1 MATARI
7 GSLRSRRL
15 RPRWYPAT
23 ARKAGS
29 PPGRSPSL
37 HPAQIVEQFINLM
50 ATARVRVLLS
60 ALCFG
65 TTGTAQALGPHA
77 SPAAVGAARV
87 LVGGFLLVLVAR
99 FPRRAPAPWSARAV
113 LAGAA
118 AVAGYQLTFF
128 PAVHE
133 TGVAVGTVVALGSGP
148 VFAGFLGRVVRHEPL
163 TARWSAA
170 TAFAVAGVIVL
181 VAAWSAA
188 HVRPGGVVLAL
199 GAGLCYATY
208 TVAAKGLLAAGHAPE
223 AVMARIFGIG
233 ALGLFPVLIFNQ
245 PGDLASA
252 GGVALAIYL
261 GAIPTALAYVLF
273 ARGLRHL
280 PAGEVATLTLAEPL
294 TAAALGAVV
303 LGERPGVLALGG
315 VALVLTGLA
324 ALAIPLR
331 VRPRPVPV
339 PS

>member
-1 MATARI
+1 MVTAR
-7 GSLRSRRL
+7 LL
-15 RPRWYPAT
+15 
-23 ARKAGS
+23 
-29 PPGRSPSL
+29 
-37 HPAQIVEQFINLM
+37 
-50 ATARVRVLLS
+50 VLLS

-65 TTGTAQALGPHA
+65 TTGTARALGPHA

-87 LVGGFLLVLVAR
+87 LVGGFLLVVVAR
-99 FPRRAPAPWSARAV
+99 RFAAASDAPWSARPV

-128 PAVHE
+128 AAVQE

-148 VFAGFLGRVVRHEPL
+148 VFAGLLGRLVQREPL

-170 TAFAVAGVIVL
+170 TALAVAGVIL
-181 VAAWSAA
+181 LIAAGSAA
-188 HVRPGGVVLAL
+188 RVHPGGVILAV
-199 GAGLCYATY
+199 GAGLCYAAY
-208 TVAAKGLLAAGHAPE
+208 TVAAKCLLTDGHAPE

-233 ALGLFPVLIFNQ
+233 ALVLLPVLILNQ

-252 GGVALAIYL
+252 DGVALAIYL
-261 GAIPTALAYVLF
+261 GAIPTAFAYVLF

-315 VALVLTGLA
+315 VALVLAGLA
-324 ALAIPLR
+324 ALAAPRR
-331 VRPRPVPV
+331 VRSRPVLA

>member
-1 MATARI
+1 MAGAR
-7 GSLRSRRL
+7 LL
-15 RPRWYPAT
+15 
-23 ARKAGS
+23 
-29 PPGRSPSL
+29 
-37 HPAQIVEQFINLM
+37 VLM
-50 ATARVRVLLS
+50 S

-65 TTGTAQALGPHA
+65 TTGTAQALGPNA

-99 FPRRAPAPWSARAV
+99 RFAPRANAPWSARAV

-128 PAVHE
+128 AAVHE

-148 VFAGFLGRVVRHEPL
+148 VFAGVLGRLVHREPL

-170 TAFAVAGVIVL
+170 TALAVAGVILL
-181 VAAWSAA
+181 VAAGSAA
-188 HVRPGGVVLAL
+188 HVRPGGVVLAV
-199 GAGLCYATY
+199 GAGLCYAVY
-208 TVAAKGLLAAGHAPE
+208 TVAAKSLLGDGHAPE
-223 AVMARIFGIG
+223 AVMARLFGIG
-233 ALGLFPVLIFNQ
+233 ALVLLPVLILNQ

-273 ARGLRHL
+273 ARGLRQL
-280 PAGEVATLTLAEPL
+280 PVGEVATLTLAEPL

-303 LGERPGVLALGG
+303 LGERPGVLALAG
-315 VALVLTGLA
+315 VALVLGGLA
-324 ALAIPLR
+324 ALAAPRR
-331 VRPRPVPV
+331 VRSQPALVA
-339 PS
+339 S

>member
-1 MATARI
+1 MASAR
-7 GSLRSRRL
+7 LL
-15 RPRWYPAT
+15 
-23 ARKAGS
+23 
-29 PPGRSPSL
+29 
-37 HPAQIVEQFINLM
+37 
-50 ATARVRVLLS
+50 VLLS

-65 TTGTAQALGPHA
+65 TTGTAQALGPNA
-77 SPAAVGAARV
+77 SPAAVGAARI

-99 FPRRAPAPWSARAV
+99 RVAPPAAAPWSARAV

-128 PAVHE
+128 AAVHE

-148 VFAGFLGRVVRHEPL
+148 VFAGVLGRLVHREPL

-170 TAFAVAGVIVL
+170 TALAVAGVILL
-181 VAAWSAA
+181 VAAGSAA
-188 HVRPGGVVLAL
+188 HVRPGGVVLAV
-199 GAGLCYATY
+199 GAGLCYAVY
-208 TVAAKGLLAAGHAPE
+208 TVAAKSLLGDGHAPE
-223 AVMARIFGIG
+223 AVMARLFGIG
-233 ALGLFPVLIFNQ
+233 ALVLLPVLILNQ

-315 VALVLTGLA
+315 VALVLAGLA
-324 ALAIPLR
+324 ALAAPGR
-331 VRPRPVPV
+331 ARSRPVLV

>member
-1 MATARI
+1 MA
-7 GSLRSRRL
+7 
-15 RPRWYPAT
+15 P
-23 ARKAGS
+23 
-29 PPGRSPSL
+29 SPSTAL
-37 HPAQIVEQFINLM
+37 MAQPAVRLAFHGQIVEQFINLM
-50 ATARVRVLLS
+50 TTARVRVLLS

-99 FPRRAPAPWSARAV
+99 RFPPRAPAPWSARAV
-113 LAGAA
+113 VAGAA

-133 TGVAVGTVVALGSGP
+133 TGVAVGTTVALGSGP
-148 VFAGFLGRVVRHEPL
+148 VFAGLLGRVVRHEPL

-170 TAFAVAGVIVL
+170 TAFAVAGVILL
-181 VAAWSAA
+181 VAAGSAA

-233 ALGLFPVLIFNQ
+233 ALGLLPVLIFNQ
-245 PGDLASA
+245 PGDLTSA

-273 ARGLRHL
+273 ARGLRRL

-294 TAAALGAVV
+294 TAAALGAVA

-315 VALVLTGLA
+315 VALVLAGLS
-324 ALAIPLR
+324 ALAIPRR
-331 VRPRPVPV
+331 VRSRPVLV

>member
-1 MATARI
+1 MA
-7 GSLRSRRL
+7 SDRL
-15 RPRWYPAT
+15 
-23 ARKAGS
+23 
-29 PPGRSPSL
+29 L
-37 HPAQIVEQFINLM
+37 
-50 ATARVRVLLS
+50 VLLS

-65 TTGTAQALGPHA
+65 TTGTAQALGPSA
-77 SPAAVGAARV
+77 SPAAVGAARI
-87 LVGGFLLVLVAR
+87 LVGGFLLVLIAR
-99 FPRRAPAPWSARAV
+99 RFAPRTSTPWSARAV
-113 LAGAA
+113 VAGAA

-128 PAVHE
+128 AAVHE

-148 VFAGFLGRVVRHEPL
+148 VFAGLLGRVVHREPL

-170 TAFAVAGVIVL
+170 TALAVAGVILL
-181 VAAWSAA
+181 VAAGSAA
-188 HVRPGGVVLAL
+188 HVHAGGVVLAV
-199 GAGLCYATY
+199 GAGLCYAIY
-208 TVAAKGLLAAGHAPE
+208 TVAAKSMLAAGHAPE

-233 ALGLFPVLIFNQ
+233 ALVLLPVLILNQ

-261 GAIPTALAYVLF
+261 GAVPTAVAYVLF

-303 LGERPGVLALGG
+303 LGERPGVLAVGG
-315 VALVLTGLA
+315 VALVLAGLA
-324 ALAIPLR
+324 ALAAPRR
-331 VRPRPVPV
+331 VRSLSVLV

>member
-1 MATARI
+1 MLAS
-7 GSLRSRRL
+7 GRL
-15 RPRWYPAT
+15 
-23 ARKAGS
+23 
-29 PPGRSPSL
+29 
-37 HPAQIVEQFINLM
+37 IVEQFINLM
-50 ATARVRVLLS
+50 VTARVLVLLS

-99 FPRRAPAPWSARAV
+99 RFAPRAAAPWSARVV

-128 PAVHE
+128 AAVNE

-148 VFAGFLGRVVRHEPL
+148 VFAGVLGRVVHHESL
-163 TARWSAA
+163 TGRWWAA
-170 TAFAVAGVIVL
+170 TTLGVAGVIL
-181 VAAWSAA
+181 LIAAGSAA
-188 HVRPGGVVLAL
+188 DVRPGGVVLAL
-199 GAGLCYATY
+199 AAGLCYATY

-233 ALGLFPVLIFNQ
+233 ALGLFPVLVFDQ

-303 LGERPGVLALGG
+303 LGERPGVLAFGG
-315 VALVLTGLA
+315 IALVLAGLA
-324 ALAIPLR
+324 ALAIPRR
-331 VRPRPVPV
+331 VRSRPVPV